1 MEDRIKTALERAMER
16 AAALGDATSEDLRR
30 MDQVPVGNA
39 IAARYMRREINDLQA
54 ELDRSDASDRGF
66 VQEGIATTLVKNV
79 TLPKDPRSKESALLA
94 LEGIL
99 ALKGGSA
106 AVKEV
111 VDQVQHVLT
120 YYEGAQQQAYFN
132 FKQEFET
139 RLPPEALRS
148 MEMQLGPQW
157 RSQLE
162 RIPQFQ
168 DEWRRARTRLDD
180 QYEQTLQ
187 EQKKALLG

>member
-16 AAALGDATSEDLRR
+16 ADALGDATPEDLRR

-39 IAARYMRREINDLQA
+39 IAAKYMRREVRDLQA
-54 ELDRSDASDRGF
+54 ELDRSDASDRAY

-79 TLPKDPRSKESALLA
+79 TLPKDPRAKESALLA

-99 ALKGGSA
+99 ALKGEST

-111 VDQVQHVLT
+111 VEQVQHILT
-120 YYEGAQQQAYFN
+120 YYEGAQQQTYFN

-162 RIPQFQ
+162 KIPQFQ

-187 EQKKALLG
+187 EQKKALLA